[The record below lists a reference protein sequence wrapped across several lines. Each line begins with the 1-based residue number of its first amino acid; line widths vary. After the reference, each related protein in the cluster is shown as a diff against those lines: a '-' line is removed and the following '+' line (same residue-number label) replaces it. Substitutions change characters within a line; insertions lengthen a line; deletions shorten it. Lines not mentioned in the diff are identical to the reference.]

1 MVDKIVKFKNK
12 QEYLILEETFLDNV
26 TYYLG
31 VKVLD
36 DDVPTSEYLFFEK
49 IEKNKDTILNPIK
62 DKELRGL
69 LLTSFNKSNIT
80 GVILHRAITFGL

>member
-1 MVDKIVKFKNK
+1 MVDKIVKFKNN
-12 QEYLILEETFLDNV
+12 QEYLILEETVLDNM

-49 IEKNKDTILNPIK
+49 IEKNDNTILNPIK

-69 LLTSFNKSNIT
+69 LLTYFTTNFLNMT
-80 GVILHRAITFGL
+80 YEEGV